1 MNVMQRIHHFL
12 LLAIPLLLLTLLLP
26 FLLAFDSIMYWITRP
41 TCLNC
46 GSLGEYVR
54 TSSLSAVMIGSMLS
68 NAGQR
73 YGTDVKLFFE
83 RMGWKWS
90 SPVERKHASNT
101 NMKNGDY
108 QLKESPHE

>member
-54 TSSLSAVMIGSMLS
+54 TSSLSAVMIGSMLNS
-68 NAGQR
+68 AGQR
-73 YGTDVKLFFE
+73 YGTQLKVFLEK
-83 RMGWKWS
+83 MGWKWGHAE
-90 SPVERKHASNT
+90 ERNT
-101 NMKNGDY
+101 AHTGNAKDRDY
-108 QLKESPHE
+108 QLKTSTHE